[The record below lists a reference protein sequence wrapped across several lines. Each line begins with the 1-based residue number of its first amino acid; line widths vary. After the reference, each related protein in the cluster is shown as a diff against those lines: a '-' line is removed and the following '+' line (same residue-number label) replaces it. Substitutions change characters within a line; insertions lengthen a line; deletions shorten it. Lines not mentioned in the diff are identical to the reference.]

1 MAGKINIAIDGPA
14 GSGKSTVA
22 RGVARAL
29 GYAYVDTGAM
39 YRAVTLLAM
48 EKNVSL
54 DHYEALTQLAKLA
67 KIDIINNSAGNV
79 TVLLNGT
86 DVSEAIRT
94 PEVTKRVSDVAK
106 VPGVRAV
113 LVATQKK
120 MALTGGVVME
130 GRDIG
135 TVVLTDA
142 PFKFYIV
149 ASARER
155 AARRSGDLQRMG
167 FKVDIDELAEEIR
180 RRDSIDSSREV
191 DPLKPAGDAVIIDS
205 TGMTAEEVIAV
216 IVKTVTEGLS

>member
-22 RGVARAL
+22 RGVAGAL

-113 LVATQKK
+113 LVAAQKK